1 MNYKTNEQGDVA
13 VRDSKGN
20 LKYISKKLAM
30 DSQLMK
36 AMHFEVVE
44 APIAF
49 EVEGKASDCDNEN
62 KGGIV
67 SASLIDENGNKTEID
82 LSIPPT
88 TETSIVVERKLEIPL
103 TETKVA
109 EVSPAKSTSKKT
121 K

>member
-36 AMHFEVVE
+36 AMHFEIVE

-49 EVEGKASDCDNEN
+49 EVEQPVVE
-62 KGGIV
+62 
-67 SASLIDENGNKTEID
+67 E
-82 LSIPPT
+82 P
-88 TETSIVVERKLEIPL
+88 IVVAPIEEETPKVEEVL
-103 TETKVA
+103 T
-109 EVSPAKSTSKKT
+109 SKSKDKKT

>member
-1 MNYKTNEQGDVA
+1 MNYKKNEAGDVL
-13 VRDSKGN
+13 VRDAKGN
-20 LKYISKKLAM
+20 PKYISEKLAK
-30 DSQLMK
+30 DAQLMK
-36 AMHFEVVE
+36 TMHMEVVE
-44 APIAF
+44 APTPF
-49 EVEGKASDCDNEN
+49 CEQFPLEV
-62 KGGIV
+62 GGIK
-67 SASLIDENGNKTEID
+67 SATLIDENGNKTEID